1 MSIFTW
7 ANTNIQKMT
16 WSDMSLVKLSIAAF
30 VLMIAKLWPDIL
42 SLEWYWYLVIFLL
55 AMLKPS
61 SKFFKK

>member
-7 ANTNIQKMT
+7 VNTNIKKMT

-55 AMLKPS
+55 TMLKPFL
-61 SKFFKK
+61 KFFKE